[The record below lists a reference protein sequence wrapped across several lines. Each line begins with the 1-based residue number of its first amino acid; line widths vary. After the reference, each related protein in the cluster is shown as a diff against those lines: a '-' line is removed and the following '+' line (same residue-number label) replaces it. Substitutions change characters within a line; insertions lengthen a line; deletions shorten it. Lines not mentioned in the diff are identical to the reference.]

1 MICTLPLSAPFLIH
15 FMFSLELNLTRSWC
29 PFTFF
34 YLRETQRGCHDC
46 RLQKEPTKPVLVV
59 MPLSTFAWSISTVFG
74 KTYTYF
80 VYLNSLLSILEYAF
94 LFIIFRVASGWFP
107 RREGENTEF
116 PIYIGSQE
124 STSSFLPLLYYPLQ
138 AITKD
143 FTLPHR
149 YEMKGT
155 KSPILQLFNSVPS
168 QAISMKR
175 ARVI

>member
-1 MICTLPLSAPFLIH
+1 MICTLPLRVPFLIH

-46 RLQKEPTKPVLVV
+46 RPQKEPAKPVLVV
-59 MPLSTFAWSISTVFG
+59 VPLPTSGQSVSTVLG
-74 KTYTYF
+74 KSYTYF

-94 LFIIFRVASGWFP
+94 LFVIFLVASGWFP

-124 STSSFLPLLYYPLQ
+124 SSSSFLPLLYYPPQ

-143 FTLPHR
+143 FTLPHP
-149 YEMKGT
+149 YEMKVT
-155 KSPILQLFNSVPS
+155 KSPILQLFNYVPS

-175 ARVI
+175 TRVL

>member
-1 MICTLPLSAPFLIH
+1 
-15 FMFSLELNLTRSWC
+15 MFSIELNLTRSWC
-29 PFTFF
+29 PVTFF
-34 YLRETQRGCHDC
+34 CLRETQRGHHDC
-46 RLQKEPTKPVLVV
+46 RPQKEPAKRVFVV
-59 MPLSTFAWSISTVFG
+59 VPLPTFARSISTVFG
-74 KTYTYF
+74 KMSTYF
-80 VYLNSLLSILEYAF
+80 VHLNSLLSILEYAF
-94 LFIIFRVASGWFP
+94 LFTVFLVASGWFP

-143 FTLPHR
+143 FTLLHPF
-149 YEMKGT
+149 EMKVT

-175 ARVI
+175 TRVI